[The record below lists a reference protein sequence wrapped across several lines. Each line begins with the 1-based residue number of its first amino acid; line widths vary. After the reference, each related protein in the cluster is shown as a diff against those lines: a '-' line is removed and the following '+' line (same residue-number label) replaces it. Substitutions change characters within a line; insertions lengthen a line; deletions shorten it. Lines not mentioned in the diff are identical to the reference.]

1 MFFFFQAE
9 DGIRDFCLSRGLGDV
24 YKRQD
29 YGYHILQYT
38 SEGGGE
44 VPFDDVK
51 DSIISTKL
59 NEAQTAYQ
67 EETIKKWQDEEN
79 IKTYPDR
86 LSTFA

>member
-1 MFFFFQAE
+1 M
-9 DGIRDFCLSRGLGDV
+9 
-24 YKRQD
+24 
-29 YGYHILQYT
+29 
-38 SEGGGE
+38 
-44 VPFDDVK
+44 PFDDVK

-86 LSTFA
+86 FSTFA

>member
-1 MFFFFQAE
+1 MVEEFETAAMALPSV
-9 DGIRDFCLSRGLGDV
+9 GSLSDLV
-24 YKRQD
+24 ATD